1 MTTAEHTFSAARRG
15 YDRTQVDAQLD
26 VLSTQLRAP
35 TSARQSAL
43 AQVEALARKLEAGIG
58 DIQIRPRRQHPNYR
72 AEVAERTARTV
83 AALGPTIPHSGRR
96 VMSEA
101 PPPPPPP
108 CHQAGWTSAVRK
120 RARAE
125 ARHRSRR
132 PSGSWTS
139 LCAVC

>member
-58 DIQIRPRRQHPNYR
+58 DIQPPAPSSTLGYQSWQLQRSKQLDYHVQVASGPRRARDKHATRTRRAGRYR
-72 AEVAERTARTV
+72 GHVPRGAMEFEFVGLSVAE
-83 AALGPTIPHSGRR
+83 
-96 VMSEA
+96 
-101 PPPPPPP
+101 
-108 CHQAGWTSAVRK
+108 
-120 RARAE
+120 
-125 ARHRSRR
+125 
-132 PSGSWTS
+132 
-139 LCAVC
+139 

>member
-58 DIQIRPRRQHPNYR
+58 DIQPPAPSSTLGYQSWQLQRSKQLDYHVPGRERATTSTRQTRNTHTTSRPPT
-72 AEVAERTARTV
+72 EVMFPVARWSSSS
-83 AALGPTIPHSGRR
+83 SG
-96 VMSEA
+96 
-101 PPPPPPP
+101 
-108 CHQAGWTSAVRK
+108 
-120 RARAE
+120 
-125 ARHRSRR
+125 
-132 PSGSWTS
+132 
-139 LCAVC
+139 